1 MKGMIAVRIT
11 RHEQPTTTNGEPT
24 EIESSFPEFEL
35 KGTQGETVKSS
46 DISGK
51 YTLISVVP
59 DINTR
64 VCSLSTKKFNED
76 VDSFPNINFLT
87 ISTNTIE
94 QQQDW
99 CAAEGVTKMKL
110 LSDAE
115 GSLGKSIGIFVEDGR
130 VDARSIWI
138 LDPDGEVAYREL
150 IIEQSNEPNYQAAL
164 DFLNKN
170 K

>member
-1 MKGMIAVRIT
+1 MKLKIT
-11 RHEQPTTTNGEPT
+11 RHEKPTSTNGEP
-24 EIESSFPEFEL
+24 ISIASRFPEFEL
-35 KGTQGETVKSS
+35 KSTQGETITNT

-64 VCSLSTKKFNED
+64 VCSLSTKKFNKD
-76 VDSFPNINFLT
+76 VDAFPDINFLT
-87 ISTNTIE
+87 ISTNTVE

-110 LSDAE
+110 LSDKD
-115 GSLGKSIGIFVEDGR
+115 GSLGKKVGIFVEDGN

-138 LDPDGEVAYREL
+138 LNPNGEVAYREL
-150 IIEQSNEPNYQAAL
+150 IIEQTNEPNYQAAL
-164 DFLNKN
+164 EFLKKN